1 MKKGCNFDTKLQPF
15 FGASEGNRSCDSQSK
30 KEKQYLLL
38 CSLLRSVAKN
48 DKSHLSFFP
57 QNRSLPFDS
66 PRKKIKKRQAK
77 ACRLMER
84 VRGIEPPTN
93 AWEALVLPLNYTRLF
108 KKLNIYSFSTV
119 TIDTIAL

>member
-1 MKKGCNFDTKLQPF
+1 MCIPLAVYCVIRRVSPTNSKFHPRSGFIPSQADLVKKGCNFDTKLQSF
-15 FGASEGNRSCDSQSK
+15 FGASEGNRSCNSQSK

-66 PRKKIKKRQAK
+66 PRKKIKKDRQKPA
-77 ACRLMER
+77 
-84 VRGIEPPTN
+84 V
-93 AWEALVLPLNYTRLF
+93 
-108 KKLNIYSFSTV
+108 
-119 TIDTIAL
+119 